1 MVELSR
7 TALNIF
13 GFELR
18 WYGLI
23 IALGVLAA
31 VLLACRREKKLGLER
46 DTALNV
52 ALVAMPA
59 AIICARLYYVAF
71 SWEYYAAHPAE
82 ILNIRRGGLAI
93 YGGILGGILAGYI
106 YCRVKKISFAAGLD
120 LAAPSLALGQA
131 VGRWGNFLNQE
142 AYGRAVENPRLCF
155 FPMAVQI
162 EGSWHYATF
171 FYESLWCAL
180 IVAFILVAERK
191 RFFRRRGDVF
201 LTYIFLYGI
210 ERALVEGLR
219 TDSLYLGPIRIS
231 QLLSLALVLLA
242 TAALARRRG
251 ACKGV
256 IRLLPVCVCLLLGT
270 ALALGK
276 GVLSAAFSAVLIGLT
291 AAVYIRNEPEN
302 QQRCGTTDDMR

>member
-1 MVELSR
+1 MVEISR

-31 VLLACRREKKLGLER
+31 VLLACRRERKLGLER

-52 ALVAMPA
+52 ALVAVPA
-59 AIICARLYYVAF
+59 AIVCARLYYVAF

-82 ILNIRRGGLAI
+82 IFNVRRGGLAI
-93 YGGILGGILAGYI
+93 YGGILGGVLAGYI
-106 YCRVKKISFAAGLD
+106 YCRIKKISFAAGLD
-120 LAAPSLALGQA
+120 LTAPSIALGQA

-142 AYGRAVENPRLCF
+142 AYGRAVENLCLRF

-162 EGSWHYATF
+162 EGEWHYATF

-180 IVAFILVAERK
+180 IVAFILAAEGK
-191 RFFRRRGDVF
+191 RFFQRRGDIF
-201 LTYIFLYGI
+201 LSYVFLYGI

-219 TDSLYLGPIRIS
+219 TDSLYLGTIRIS

-242 TAALARRRG
+242 TALLARRRG
-251 ACKGV
+251 VCCWAV
-256 IRLLPVCVCLLLGT
+256 RFLPVCLCLLLGV
-270 ALALGK
+270 ALALGM
-276 GVLSAAFSAVLIGLT
+276 GALSAVLSAALIGLT
-291 AAVYIRNEPEN
+291 AAIYRKNEPEN
-302 QQRCGTTDDMR
+302 QQECGTTDDMR